1 MLNVI
6 LNFLFKLFCRFGALY
21 KHYAC
26 LYHLTANLVGRGG
39 NAAFKHI
46 GQLHYYAFYLER
58 PYAVARRLDNVV
70 HSAHIPVKAVLITP
84 RGIARVVVAVVP
96 YLVGLFLIL
105 IISRKQSARY
115 FIGRFN
121 HNFACFAVGYGVA
134 VGIQYIH
141 VISRRRLAH

>member
-6 LNFLFKLFCRFGALY
+6 LNFLFKLLGRFCALY

-39 NAAFKHI
+39 NATFKHI

-70 HSAHIPVKAVLITP
+70 HSAHIPVKAVLVTP
-84 RGIARVVVAVVP
+84 RGIARVVIAVVP
-96 YLVGLFLIL
+96 YLVGLFLVF
-105 IISRKQSARY
+105 IISRKQSAGY
-115 FIGRFN
+115 FIRGLN
-121 HNFACFAVGYGVA
+121 HNLSCFAVGYGVA
-134 VGIQYIH
+134 VG
-141 VISRRRLAH
+141 V